1 MLVSGNGYKKEC
13 GNFWVCVHV
22 LLQFLLKSVDFHGV
36 ISDLRVLSHPLCQRE
51 YSLYTLVSQR
61 NRKQRLVV
69 SAALVY
75 RKHASTSEIVYST
88 KLTPMS
94 LISKWM
100 LSNHPYVLCGGVV
113 DLRMSI
119 YAVCQ

>member
-1 MLVSGNGYKKEC
+1 M
-13 GNFWVCVHV
+13 HV

-36 ISDLRVLSHPLCQRE
+36 ISDLRVWSHLLCQRE
-51 YSLYTLVSQR
+51 YSLYTLVSQW
-61 NRKQRLVV
+61 NRTQQLVV

-75 RKHASTSEIVYST
+75 RKRASTSEVVDST

-94 LISKWM
+94 LISIWM
-100 LSNHPYVLCGGVV
+100 LSNHPDVLCGGIV